1 MYNYD
6 DEHSSRFTKRALIFG
21 AFGLL
26 GFTGLSARLYK
37 LQVLDSDKYRGLAE
51 ENQFNYRLLVPS
63 RGKIVDRQ
71 GRVFAANSDNFRL
84 LLMPYQVR
92 DLDALLS
99 RLSGFF
105 ELSNRRQAQIRKDFA
120 SRDSFSPIRV
130 VENMDWNT
138 FAQVN
143 MWLPDLPGIMPEVGE
158 VRNYPLGAAQA
169 HIIGYVGRVPPEKM
183 VDNQPLLRHPGF
195 RVGRTGV
202 ERNFDLELRGK
213 PGALK
218 YEVNALG
225 RVIRE
230 LPDIRTSASTG
241 KTIQLS
247 LDRNLQSVAMQALDG
262 TSGAACVLD
271 VKTGEVNAL
280 VSTPSFDPN
289 KFAKGIST
297 EDYNALLA
305 DEFKPLFNKAI
316 GGSYPPAS
324 CFKMVVAMA
333 AFDAGLVDP
342 KERIRCTGKIEL
354 GDRVFHCWK
363 RRGHG
368 LIDLNAAIG
377 VSCDIYFYELAKR
390 LGIDRI
396 HKAALK
402 FGFGTN
408 FDLNLGGGS
417 SGLVPSQAWK
427 RARFDLPWAQ
437 GETLIAGIGQG
448 YLAATPIQLA
458 VMTARIA
465 TGKNVNPTLQYQSL
479 DQVITQNKL
488 GFSDRALA
496 IARNGMDSVVNKPW
510 GTAYTPEGI
519 DGNNTLWA
527 GKTGTGQVRRI
538 TQEER
543 DDKVRKN
550 EDLPWKLRDHAL
562 FVGYAPL
569 DNPQFAISVI
579 IEHGGSG
586 SAQAAPRAKKILKY
600 ALEQRNSLVNSA
612 NKSGELL

>member
-1 MYNYD
+1 
-6 DEHSSRFTKRALIFG
+6 
-21 AFGLL
+21 
-26 GFTGLSARLYK
+26 
-37 LQVLDSDKYRGLAE
+37 
-51 ENQFNYRLLVPS
+51 
-63 RGKIVDRQ
+63 
-71 GRVFAANSDNFRL
+71 
-84 LLMPYQVR
+84 
-92 DLDALLS
+92 
-99 RLSGFF
+99 
-105 ELSNRRQAQIRKDFA
+105 
-120 SRDSFSPIRV
+120 
-130 VENMDWNT
+130 
-138 FAQVN
+138 

-169 HIIGYVGRVPPEKM
+169 HIIGYVGRVSPEQV

-195 RVGRTGV
+195 RIGRIGV
-202 ERNFDLELRGK
+202 ERNFDIELRGK

-230 LPDIRTSASTG
+230 LPDVRTRASTG
-241 KTIQLS
+241 KTIRLS
-247 LDRNLQSVAMQALDG
+247 LDRNLQNIAMQALDG

-271 VKTGEVNAL
+271 VKTGEVTAL

-297 EDYNALLA
+297 KDYNALLA
-305 DEFKPLFNKAI
+305 DEYKPLFNKAI

-342 KERIRCTGKIEL
+342 KERIRCTGKIKL
-354 GDRVFHCWK
+354 GDRIFHCWK

-368 LIDLNAAIG
+368 LIDLNSAIG
-377 VSCDIYFYELAKR
+377 VSCDTYFYELAKR

-408 FDLNLGGGS
+408 FDLDLGGGS

-465 TGKNVNPTLQYQSL
+465 TGYDVKPTLQYQVPDQMVLQKEL
-479 DQVITQNKL
+479 D
-488 GFSDRALA
+488 FSNTALS
-496 IARNGMDSVVNKPW
+496 IARKGMASVVNKPW
-510 GTAYTPEGI
+510 GTAYTPAGI
-519 DGNNTLWA
+519 DGKNTLWA

-538 TQEER
+538 SQEER
-543 DDKVRKN
+543 DTKVRKN
-550 EDLPWKLRDHAL
+550 KDLPWKLRDHAL

-569 DNPQFAISVI
+569 DEPQFAISVV

-586 SAQAAPRAKKILKY
+586 SAEAAPRARKILKY
-600 ALEQRNSLVNSA
+600 AVEQRAALTNSE
-612 NKSGELL
+612 NKNGEML

>member
-1 MYNYD
+1 MYNHD
-6 DEHSSRFTKRALIFG
+6 DEYNSKFTRRTLVFG
-21 AFGLL
+21 GVGFL
-26 GFTGLSARLYK
+26 GFAGLSARLYK

-63 RGKIVDRQ
+63 RGQIVDRK
-71 GRVFAANSDNFRL
+71 GRVLASNSDNFRL

-92 DLDALLS
+92 DLDILLS
-99 RLSGFF
+99 RLSTLV
-105 ELSNRRQAQIRKDFA
+105 ELSSTRKADIRKDFA
-120 SRDSFSPIRV
+120 RRDPFSPVRV

-138 FAQVN
+138 FARVN
-143 MWLPDLPGIMPEVGE
+143 MWLPDLPGVMPEVGE
-158 VRNYPLGAAQA
+158 VRDYPLGKAQA
-169 HIIGYVGRVPPEKM
+169 HIIGYVGRVPPEQ
-183 VDNQPLLRHPGF
+183 VVADQPLFRHPGF

-230 LPDIRTSASTG
+230 LPDIKTKAKSG
-241 KTIQLS
+241 KTVSLT
-247 LDRNLQSVAMQALDG
+247 LDRNLQNTAMQALDG

-271 VKTGEVNAL
+271 VKTGEVIAL

-289 KFAKGIST
+289 KFVKGIST
-297 EDYNALLA
+297 KDYNALLA

-333 AFDAGLVDP
+333 AFDAGLVNP
-342 KERIRCTGKIEL
+342 KERIRCTGKVEL
-354 GDRVFHCWK
+354 GDRIFHCWK

-368 LIDLNAAIG
+368 LIDLNSAIG

-408 FDLNLGGGS
+408 FDLDLGGGS

-458 VMTARIA
+458 IMTARIA
-465 TGKNVNPTLQYQSL
+465 TGKNVHPVLQYSASDQAIAQSKL
-479 DQVITQNKL
+479 D
-488 GFSDRALA
+488 FSDAALA
-496 IARNGMDSVVNKPW
+496 IARNGMASVVNKPW
-510 GTAYTPEGI
+510 GTAYTAKGI
-519 DGNNTLWA
+519 DGKNTLWA

-538 TQEER
+538 SQEER

-569 DNPQFAISVI
+569 DKPQFAISVI

-586 SAQAAPRAKKILKY
+586 SAEAAPRARKILKY
-600 ALEQRNSLVNSA
+600 ALEQRASIANSE
-612 NKSGELL
+612 NKNGEML